1 MERLINFY
9 TEIDAL
15 ARRAMPKGQRRRR
28 TGGRADE
35 YSTPSNGGGHAP
47 ELGGVPG
54 AAVHAAMSARRAL
67 TGIQT
72 DDRYIMTALGD
83 DREYSA
89 LLAEVRRQGNADIEA
104 RAAAVLEHDRQRVAE
119 AATKRGGRDVTPGTR
134 AAKKMADP
142 VLKRSCEET
151 KAASESA
158 RGAGLS

>member
-35 YSTPSNGGGHAP
+35 YSTPGTGGGHAP

-104 RAAAVLEHDRQRVAE
+104 RAAADALCSSTTGGAWQKLR
-119 AATKRGGRDVTPGTR
+119 KRGEGAMSRQARRRPRRWPTR
-134 AAKKMADP
+134 
-142 VLKRSCEET
+142 C
-151 KAASESA
+151 
-158 RGAGLS
+158 